1 MADVEATPP
10 QIALF
15 LRYPPKEGGSC
26 KPWIGRW
33 VGPRGDLEIGEDKT
47 PLLSPVIL
55 CH

>member
-10 QIALF
+10 PNNIIF
-15 LRYPPKEGGSC
+15 KFPPQKGASC

-33 VGPRGDLEIGEDKT
+33 VGPQGGLEIAENKT